1 MINYIQSNH
10 DNIGLD
16 ADIFSDKFIEN
27 RFLKAKPPG
36 EKYKIIENSCKKYNI
51 KKSFFVTQIISH
63 IIEKKTDK
71 LTPELL
77 SSLEYILHSNEVKED
92 YIIQYL
98 LGELD
103 KFL

>member
-1 MINYIQSNH
+1 MAEYILKEIDCSR
-10 DNIGLD
+10 
-16 ADIFSDKFIEN
+16 SDF
-27 RFLKAKPPG
+27 
-36 EKYKIIENSCKKYNI
+36 Y
-51 KKSFFVTQIISH
+51 IS
-63 IIEKKTDK
+63 TDK

>member
-1 MINYIQSNH
+1 M
-10 DNIGLD
+10 
-16 ADIFSDKFIEN
+16 K
-27 RFLKAKPPG
+27 RKTR
-36 EKYKIIENSCKKYNI
+36 EKKIIIENICKKYNI
-51 KKSFFVTQIISH
+51 KKSFFVLQIITY

-71 LTPELL
+71 LKPELL
-77 SSLEYILHSNEVKED
+77 SSLEYILHNNEVKED